1 MADYLVKELNK
12 RLEIEDMKEI
22 NWEVTKQL

>member
-1 MADYLVKELNK
+1 MVDYLTLELNK

-22 NWEVTKQL
+22 NWEKTREL

>member
-1 MADYLVKELNK
+1 MVDYLTLELNK

-22 NWEVTKQL
+22 NWEKTKEL